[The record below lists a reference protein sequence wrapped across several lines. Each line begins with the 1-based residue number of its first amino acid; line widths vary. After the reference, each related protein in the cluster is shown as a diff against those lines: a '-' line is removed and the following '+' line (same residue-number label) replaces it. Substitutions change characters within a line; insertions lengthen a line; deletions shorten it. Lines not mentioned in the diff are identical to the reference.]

1 MKEGEDHGNIGIL
14 FGCGDQ
20 IQAVI
25 LDENKGCVAMLYDGG
40 SIHIFFPFHQKR
52 HELVNN

>member
-40 SIHIFFPFHQKR
+40 SIHIFFPFH
-52 HELVNN
+52 